1 MAVITVSKTLGAGGE
16 EISRRLAERLQIPLL
31 DREIIRRAASIAGV
45 SERSIQDAERVPSL
59 LERMVE
65 LLGRYPTDDVTGVP
79 AGVLESPSLNVESYR
94 RLIEDLLRNIAEAGD
109 AVIVGHAAQ
118 VILKNFPKT
127 LSVLIYAPLATSVKR
142 LMAEEGL
149 RPNEAEKRIREFNR
163 NREEYLRLYYGVRW
177 LDPELYDLILN
188 TEMLGIE
195 GGTAVILEAV
205 RAMERK

>member
-1 MAVITVSKTLGAGGE
+1 
-16 EISRRLAERLQIPLL
+16 
-31 DREIIRRAASIAGV
+31 
-45 SERSIQDAERVPSL
+45 
-59 LERMVE
+59 
-65 LLGRYPTDDVTGVP
+65 
-79 AGVLESPSLNVESYR
+79 
-94 RLIEDLLRNIAEAGD
+94 
-109 AVIVGHAAQ
+109 VIVGHAAQ